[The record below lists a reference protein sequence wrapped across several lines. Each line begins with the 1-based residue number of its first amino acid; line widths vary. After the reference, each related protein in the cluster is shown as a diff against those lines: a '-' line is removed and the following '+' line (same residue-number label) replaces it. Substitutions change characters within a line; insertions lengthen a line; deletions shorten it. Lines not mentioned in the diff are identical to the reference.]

1 MRFVFQRR
9 LPKFTLK
16 MEMIMKLN
24 PLTPTNLESVLKESV
39 LANRRAEIF
48 IANIQDW
55 LQTATH
61 DTTNHFHFDLLE
73 TDKIYH
79 LEEIKEVCIDYR
91 LRFLDVKYFKGTI
104 PQAAKDKIAD
114 LENAHQTS
122 IDGFKIMAPSVM
134 FRLAKTD
141 DPLLFAPL
149 GNDYFYLIHK
159 WGKDLHPLRKLRMLP
174 FRNIWNL
181 LLFLLIISYG
191 LTVITPMGLFTK
203 NADATAFWM
212 LYFFMFKAVASV
224 VLFCGIALGKNFNPA
239 IWNSKYNKS

>member
-1 MRFVFQRR
+1 
-9 LPKFTLK
+9 
-16 MEMIMKLN
+16 MKLN
-24 PLTPTNLESVLKESV
+24 PLSPTNLENVLKDSV
-39 LANRRAEIF
+39 SSTRQADNFMSNVR
-48 IANIQDW
+48 DW
-55 LQTATH
+55 LQSASH
-61 DTTNHFHFDLLE
+61 DTHNQFQFDRLESENIFH
-73 TDKIYH
+73 IS
-79 LEEIKEVCIDYR
+79 EIKDVCIDYR
-91 LRFLDVKYFKGTI
+91 LRFLDVKYFKGII
-104 PQAAKDKIAD
+104 PQAAKDKIAA
-114 LENAHQTS
+114 LETTHQTT

-159 WGKDLHPLRKLRMLP
+159 WGKDLHPMRKLRMLP

-181 LLFLLIISYG
+181 LGFLLLISYG
-191 LTVITPMGLFTK
+191 LTAITPMGLFTK

-239 IWNSKYNKS
+239 IWNSKYNKV